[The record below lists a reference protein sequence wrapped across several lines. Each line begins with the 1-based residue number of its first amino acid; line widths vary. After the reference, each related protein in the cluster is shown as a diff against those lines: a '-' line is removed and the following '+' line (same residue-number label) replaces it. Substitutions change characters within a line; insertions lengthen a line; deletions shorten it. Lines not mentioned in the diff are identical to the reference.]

1 LIHSVPMAIR
11 VGLGL
16 FVLAAAVYDLRFR
29 RIPNWLNL
37 SGIILGFGF
46 NALLFQLSGTAKAGE
61 GMLLAFAI
69 YLPLYLLRGMGAGD
83 VKLMAA
89 VGALVGPGNWVEIFI
104 ATALLGGATAGLFA
118 LAKGRLQ
125 DTLCNL
131 HFLVKD
137 LACLRAPYRTNPQ
150 LDFRRPGSLTLPHGV
165 SIALGSC
172 FFLACVTTGNR
183 FLSQILAEIV
193 FRVF

>member
-1 LIHSVPMAIR
+1 MHSVTIGIR
-11 VGLGL
+11 VGLAL
-16 FVLAAAVYDLRFR
+16 LVLIAAVYDLRFR

-37 SGIILGFGF
+37 CGIILGFGL
-46 NALLFQLSGTAKAGE
+46 NAFLFQWSGTAKAGE
-61 GMLLAFAI
+61 GMLLALAV

-89 VGALVGPGNWVEIFI
+89 VGALVGPGNWLEIFI
-104 ATALLGGATAGLFA
+104 ATALLGGATAGVFA
-118 LAKGRLQ
+118 LMKGRLA

-131 HFLVKD
+131 HFLLKD

-150 LDFRRPGSLTLPHGV
+150 LDFRRPGALSLPHGV
-165 SIALGSC
+165 SIAVGSC
-172 FFLACVTTGNR
+172 FFLACVITGNR
-183 FLSQILAEIV
+183 LLSQTISEIL